1 MRDIF
6 RYLLKPSSNDPEA
19 VKSTYYESVGPTRV
33 TMYISFITAVIFL
46 VLTFVYPPYFG
57 GTTVLYHQLCYIWL
71 LIVVIVWFAGVHY
84 AMKDYATRYK
94 TVYGINHFMGIS
106 LYAWVISLVIANS
119 MARGTVDTTLFMT
132 VALVVPLCV
141 YFNPIAYVAVSLT
154 SNCVVMAFLYIMV
167 NKGAIE
173 PNEMA
178 NFPSFPCSRS
188 LWASSCLTPG
198 TG

>member
-84 AMKDYATRYK
+84 AMKDYATKYK

-119 MARGTVDTTLFMT
+119 MARGTVDTTHILHK
-132 VALVVPLCV
+132 
-141 YFNPIAYVAVSLT
+141 SLGYRLIVGDNGE
-154 SNCVVMAFLYIMV
+154 SLH
-167 NKGAIE
+167 
-173 PNEMA
+173 
-178 NFPSFPCSRS
+178 SRI
-188 LWASSCLTPG
+188 
-198 TG
+198 